1 VLTQNL
7 LHSRVLLFFH
17 YILFIKPFKN
27 KFKVS
32 LFTHKDRFL
41 IKYMFILLIIFI
53 FAKLFHMSFL
63 LPNDLL
69 NLKNINTILNNTNY
83 EYNSI
88 KYFND
93 KYIFIEHKNGDNN
106 RSIEIIKFENLFE

>member
-1 VLTQNL
+1 
-7 LHSRVLLFFH
+7 
-17 YILFIKPFKN
+17 
-27 KFKVS
+27 
-32 LFTHKDRFL
+32 
-41 IKYMFILLIIFI
+41 MFILLIIFI